1 MRLRS
6 CRESIVLFRCALRDR
21 YFETWVSFPFFSLSK
36 SYLSGRELRRA
47 GCLRKTTS
55 VLRPA
60 NSYGMQAQRQPNLM
74 GHLMHIAAAVFH
86 NADLIAVIDGL
97 DSGESNASRIPGC
110 C

>member
-21 YFETWVSFPFFSLSK
+21 YFETWVSFPFFSLAK

-60 NSYGMQAQRQPNLM
+60 NSYGMQAQR
-74 GHLMHIAAAVFH
+74 LMHIAAAVFH

-97 DSGESNASRIPGC
+97 DSAESNASRMPGC